1 MISPKN
7 KRLSPKT
14 LSPEAREVLED
25 YKLVVYDL
33 SVGQRYAEQMLYP
46 TPAGTVAASGTPE

>member
-1 MISPKN
+1 
-7 KRLSPKT
+7 
-14 LSPEAREVLED
+14 VLED

-33 SVGQRYAEQMLYP
+33 SVGKRYAERMLYP